1 MTDIVITP
9 SGLLDLLSQID
20 ELKDVNVGLT
30 ETADGDLQLQV
41 GESTYQIDTSN
52 ATDVEVDEQVVD
64 TIQDVNL
71 DTYEELGESE
81 DMDVADM
88 DVADYEPVESGLIK
102 SLAKTLLL
110 GGLVKLTSKMLKNE
124 VTK

>member
-1 MTDIVITP
+1 MSDIVFTP
-9 SGLLDLLSQID
+9 SGLLELLTQID
-20 ELKDVNVGLT
+20 ELKDVNIGIS
-30 ETADGDLQLQV
+30 ETVDGDLQLQV
-41 GESTYQIDTSN
+41 GESTYQIDTSD

-64 TIQDVNL
+64 TVQDVNVE
-71 DTYEELGESE
+71 TYEALSESE
-81 DMDVADM
+81 DIAVS
-88 DVADYEPVESGLIK
+88 DYEAIESGLIK

>member
-20 ELKDVNVGLT
+20 ELKDVNIGLT

-41 GESTYQIDTSN
+41 GDSTYQIDTSN
-52 ATDVEVDEQVVD
+52 ATNVEVDEQVVD
-64 TIQDVNL
+64 TIQDVNI
-71 DTYEELGESE
+71 DTYEELGESG
-81 DMDVADM
+81 DV
-88 DVADYEPVESGLIK
+88 DVSDYEPVESGLIK